1 MATNK
6 VVYNGKTL
14 IDLTEDTVTADKL
27 ISGVIAHDKTGAKI
41 VGTLEDVGSGKYIW
55 KKHIGRVWDITKT
68 HLGTTAP
75 SDYSSF
81 KYGDYI
87 VTDDGYFLLKGKA
100 NLLGEGFSYIS
111 GAGNG
116 AHPKTVYQ
124 LQKIFIYN
132 QGYETNYYRL
142 DIGDTYTEG
151 KGSFIGYVSSDNSNA
166 YPDDGLKDGY
176 YYVKIQ
182 EGTSTGTNTSDAT
195 ATAANILS
203 GKTAYISSGKTTGAM
218 KNNGAVTGTISTKTG
233 TYTIPSGYHS
243 GSGKVSISSTE
254 QNKIIASNIKSG
266 VSILGITGTYT
277 GDSSSPTSSNNNCEA
292 YLIDVKNPTVSFKTT
307 SGTIKAYGYATATS
321 SSSWG
326 TSTTTMYAFNG
337 TSYYKSV
344 TYGTP
349 SATSITLGVSN
360 GKLTGLPDLASGTL
374 LVTRGI

>member
-14 IDLTEDTVTADKL
+14 IDLTGDTVTASTL
-27 ISGVIAHDKTGAKI
+27 VEGITAHNKVGNVVTGTIINTGK
-41 VGTLEDVGSGKYIW
+41 GKY
-55 KKHIGRVWDITKT
+55 VWGKYRAVPAITKT
-68 HLGTTAP
+68 DTKSDKVPSGYTNSTT
-75 SDYSSF
+75 YNTC
-81 KYGDYI
+81 YI
-87 VTDDGYFLLKGKA
+87 TDDGYFKLGTIGMDTYLLP
-100 NLLGEGFSYIS
+100 
-111 GAGNG
+111 NG
-116 AHPKTVYQ
+116 ATNGKTK
-124 LQKIFIYN
+124 KIAYKQYGAYN
-132 QGYETNYYRL
+132 NHYYIWTL
-142 DIGDTYTEG
+142 GDEKTK
-151 KGSFIGYVSSDNSNA
+151 KGTLLGYVSSDDSSA
-166 YPDDGLKDGY
+166 YPDDGIQDNY
-176 YYVKIQ
+176 YYVKLSASSSSS
-182 EGTSTGTNTSDAT
+182 GGSTSTGTNTSDAT

-203 GKTAYISSGKTTGAM
+203 GKTAYISSGKTTGTM
-218 KNNGAVTGTISTKTG
+218 TNNGAVTGTISTKTG

-266 VSILGITGTYT
+266 ISILGVTGTYT
-277 GDSSSPTSSNNNCEA
+277 GDSSSSTSSNNNCEA
-292 YLIDVKNPTVSFKTT
+292 YLIDVTNPTVSFKTT

-344 TYGTP
+344 TYETP

-360 GKLTGLPDLASGTL
+360 GKLTGLPDLTSGTL